1 MGQVAASIDGG
12 EQETA
17 VARTVWPQTN
27 GRTEQRPGRSQ
38 RHQQQYPELET
49 EAQAGQLRTAFGA
62 LAALA

>member
-12 EQETA
+12 EQGTA
-17 VARTVWPQTN
+17 AARTVWPQTN

-38 RHQQQYPELET
+38 RHQQQDPELET
-49 EAQAGQLRTAFGA
+49 EAQAGQLRKAVGA